1 MPPNIF
7 GKLLREFRIQKSML
21 LYDMAKTIG
30 VSSAFLSKCENG
42 KVKIPEEWVEK
53 LPELYSDLDK
63 ELLRCAIGVSNS
75 DFVTEEEVES
85 TLKDDPVPENRLMR
99 KWLQK
104 YPLPEK
110 SCCGPSYGCMFC
122 GNCPRG
128 DYWKCP
134 EEDKEEYEKYQQTF
148 AEWQK
153 RHPCLIYTR
162 MCKLSIPEFGE
173 GVKKQ

>member
-7 GKLLREFRIQKSML
+7 GKFLRNYRIQHGML

-30 VSSAFLSKCENG
+30 VSSAFLSKCENR
-42 KVKIPEEWVEK
+42 KVKIPEEWIEK
-53 LPELYSDLDK
+53 LPELYPEMDK
-63 ELLRCAIGVSNS
+63 EMLRCAIGVSNS
-75 DFVTEEEVES
+75 DFVTEEEIES
-85 TLKDDPVPENRLMR
+85 TLKDDPVPKNRLMR

-134 EEDKEEYEKYQQTF
+134 EEDKEEYETYQREF
-148 AEWQK
+148 SEWQK